1 MSEYVGKINE
11 LPEALGNFMPNSSKK
26 VVFGPTHFWTDYVLR
41 CFDLEPL
48 AGSHEPHTHEWCH
61 WMVVFEGNGV
71 VNIDGEEHPVER
83 GSWCH
88 IPGNIPHNFY
98 NSSDSEHF
106 VFLCIVPPEGDV
118 NPMLAGSKGC

>member
-26 VVFGPTHFWTDYVLR
+26 VVFGPTHFWPDYVLR

-118 NPMLAGSKGC
+118 SPLLMGKGC